1 MNSPLYSGG
10 RLYQEVCVDA
20 WVMVESNRLNFMRA
34 NQKQLRSDLYSGL
47 QDAVGGGLEENPQ

>member
-1 MNSPLYSGG
+1 M
-10 RLYQEVCVDA
+10 CVDA
-20 WVMVESNRLNFMRA
+20 WVMVESNRLNFMHA